1 MKTKN
6 KKYNHLAS
14 LVFKFIN
21 KECYVNYGNC
31 FAYDPT
37 CETII
42 FNLDEDI
49 IANQQWKIF
58 LKYKFNFTLTKE
70 NIFTLSILHELG
82 HHYTENLFSD
92 EEWECQASESTLTE
106 TDELKIQQEYF
117 NLPIELA
124 ATEWAVNTYRASLDD
139 MRIWNHR
146 FTCAIKHLQKKENKK
161 FLTNF

>member
-1 MKTKN
+1 MRTKN

-58 LKYKFNFTLTKE
+58 LKNKFNFNLTKE
-70 NIFTLSILHELG
+70 NIFTLSVLHELG
-82 HHYTENLFSD
+82 HHYTENLFSN
-92 EEWECQASESTLTE
+92 EEWERQASESTLTE

-124 ATEWAVNTYRASLDD
+124 ATEWAVNIYRASLDD

-146 FTCAIKHLQKKENKK
+146 FTCAIKHLQKKRK
-161 FLTNF
+161 

>member
-1 MKTKN
+1 MRTKN

-92 EEWECQASESTLTE
+92 EEWERQASESTLTE

-124 ATEWAVNTYRASLDD
+124 ATEWAVNTYRTSLDD

-161 FLTNF
+161 FLTDF